1 MATLGKIRS
10 KGPLIVIVV
19 GAALLAFIAGDTAR
33 QIVFSVRSGSATT
46 KFAVIGSRCLSLH
59 STEA

>member
-19 GAALLAFIAGDTAR
+19 GAALLAFIAGDAFNGMSA
-33 QIVFSVRSGSATT
+33 VNRSAEVGEIYGEKLSA
-46 KFAVIGSRCLSLH
+46 L
-59 STEA
+59 EY